1 MKALSRAEKGAA
13 FKVISCL
20 LECTRG
26 TQFELTADERCLKD
40 IGFILNIDKN
50 FKAVSTED
58 SIDRD
63 REPIEDDSQ
72 PKKLGACI
80 VHEDLKMT
88 EDELVNYLKRNKRLW
103 LK

>member
-40 IGFILNIDKN
+40 IGYILNIDKN
-50 FKAVSTED
+50 FQPIPTED
-58 SIDRD
+58 LIDQEHD
-63 REPIEDDSQ
+63 
-72 PKKLGACI
+72 
-80 VHEDLKMT
+80 
-88 EDELVNYLKRNKRLW
+88 
-103 LK
+103 

>member
-50 FKAVSTED
+50 FHAVQTEE
-58 SIDRD
+58 SFDRD
-63 REPIEDDSQ
+63 REQIQEDNQ
-72 PKKLGACI
+72 PKQLGACI

-88 EDELVNYLKRNKRLW
+88 EDELVNYLKRNNCL
-103 LK
+103 

>member
-40 IGFILNIDKN
+40 IGYILNIDKN
-50 FKAVSTED
+50 FQPIPTED
-58 SIDRD
+58 SFDRGND
-63 REPIEDDSQ
+63 
-72 PKKLGACI
+72 
-80 VHEDLKMT
+80 
-88 EDELVNYLKRNKRLW
+88 
-103 LK
+103 